1 MKGKAESGAEETL
14 YGQFMPF
21 VVVGFALCW
30 AVTYIFAYSFI
41 FTPLDELTVAQRDV
55 GRMCYLWGVVLFEVL
70 IYALYDKVR
79 SFRFRVPLAVA
90 AYVVL
95 VALVVVCATGAGLDG
110 WVRSVLML
118 AAGLWQGVF
127 HILWSEACVYLD
139 MDSAKR
145 CMQMSV
151 VVGAAVFVVT
161 TLVAGSAGLYMA
173 LLLAFLSLVCYVF
186 THQFWPARTLGD
198 QPLSRKLSKSLHK
211 SSIVL
216 VIYGAVFGVGIYAC
230 MAPDLPVYL
239 SYPLTGLALGLGV
252 GVLLLVNVLTERS
265 FSFNELVMAL
275 LPVIAVVLTLL
286 TFVTGMGRWVLY
298 LMLLMFL
305 TVFDVSGF
313 CFLFELTSRLRLTPI
328 KSIARGRIRIQLGMA
343 LAGTANLVLADF
355 LELSQDNLF
364 LVPLVLVVF
373 LFIMVAASGE
383 IKALPDGLGLAAAAS
398 SEEGHVDDDLA
409 KCTVLAED
417 YDLSRR
423 EFDVLILLMRGYDTN
438 SIAEKLFVSPHT
450 VKSHTYHIYKKM
462 GVNSK
467 QELLRKR
474 DEM

>member
-1 MKGKAESGAEETL
+1 MKEKAASDVGGTL

-41 FTPLDELTVAQRDV
+41 FTPLDEFSVVQRDV
-55 GRMCYLWGVVLFEVL
+55 GRMCYLWGVVLFEVF

-79 SFRFRVPLAVA
+79 SLRFRVPLAVV

-95 VALVVVCATGAGLDG
+95 VALVVCATGISMNG
-110 WVRSVLML
+110 WVRAVLML

-127 HILWSEACVYLD
+127 HTLWSEACVYLEL
-139 MDSAKR
+139 DSARR

-151 VVGAAVFVVT
+151 VVGAAMFVVT
-161 TLVAGSAGLYMA
+161 TLVAGSAGLYMT

-186 THQFWPARTLGD
+186 THQVWPSRTVGD

-211 SSIVL
+211 SNVVL

-239 SYPLTGLALGLGV
+239 SYPLTGLALGSGV
-252 GVLLLVNVLTERS
+252 GVLLLVNVLTGRT

-275 LPVIAVVLTLL
+275 LPVIAVVLMLL

-298 LMLLMFL
+298 LLLLMLL
-305 TVFDVSGF
+305 TVFDVAGF
-313 CFLFELTSRLRLTPI
+313 CFLFELTSKLRLTPI
-328 KSIARGRIRIQLGMA
+328 KSIARGRIHIQMGMA
-343 LAGTANLVLADF
+343 LAGTANLALASF
-355 LELSQDNLF
+355 LDLSQDNLF
-364 LVPLVLVVF
+364 MVPLVLVVF

-383 IKALPDGLGLAAAAS
+383 IKALPDGLGLAAASA
-398 SEEGHVDDDLA
+398 EESHPDDDLA
-409 KCTVLAED
+409 KCAVLAED

-423 EFDVLILLMRGYDTN
+423 EIDVLVLLMRGYDTN

-467 QELLRKR
+467 QELLKRR